1 MQRKIKNISCLDML
15 WLIVYLMP
23 FLAFGGYCLINSHS
37 SGVSMTNFINDLYN
51 LTGGVGFIGEAL
63 EYLLS
68 YFDISISNNNIYVI
82 MIMYLE
88 FFVMINIFRI
98 FIDVVLM
105 LPNIVHKWFD
115 KIGGE

>member
-1 MQRKIKNISCLDML
+1 MQRKIKNISFMDML
-15 WLIVYLMP
+15 WLIIYLMP

-37 SGVSMTNFINDLYN
+37 SGVNMTNFINDLYT
-51 LTGGVGFIGEAL
+51 LTGGVGFIGGAL
-63 EYLLS
+63 ENLLA
-68 YFDISISNNNIYVI
+68 YFDISILSNNIYVI

-98 FIDVVLM
+98 FIDVILM

-115 KIGGE
+115 RIGGE